1 MLLIDLIIIFEYLIE
16 CLKFHVLVLAM
27 SVALLFSFTLKCA
40 ILGVNICLPYIYPL
54 RVNDEIFTPTLTLQV
69 G

>member
-1 MLLIDLIIIFEYLIE
+1 MLLIDLIIFCEIFDRMFEIS
-16 CLKFHVLVLAM
+16 CVGVGN
-27 SVALLFSFTLKCA
+27 VSFTLKCA

-54 RVNDEIFTPTLTLQV
+54 RVNDGIFTSTLILHI

>member
-1 MLLIDLIIIFEYLIE
+1 MFLIDLIIFCEIFDRMFEIS
-16 CLKFHVLVLAM
+16 CVPAM
-27 SVALLFSFTLKCA
+27 SIALLFSFTLKCA